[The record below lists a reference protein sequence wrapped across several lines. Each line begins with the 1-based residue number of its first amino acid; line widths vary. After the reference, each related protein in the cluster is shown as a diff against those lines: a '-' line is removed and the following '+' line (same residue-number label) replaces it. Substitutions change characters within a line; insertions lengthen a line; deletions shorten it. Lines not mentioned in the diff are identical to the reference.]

1 MRHSGRGEVRRP
13 AADGRGVDQGNL
25 SGGASVVVD
34 LSAHAASL
42 AGTARARSRHLP
54 LGPAPARPLIDQLEA
69 ELARFDGHP
78 DTAEAFA
85 AAGERAR
92 ALAAA
97 GGGGA
102 EATRSAAL
110 AYAAD
115 ALTALKL
122 ERALPQSAVS
132 ELVSTV
138 ASALGCSTEAA
149 SLDLFLRAASSPR
162 LLELPPLVTVELQ
175 LGLLVA
181 LAPVSDVS
189 LWSGGPLAELGCLVN
204 AGDAQPTR
212 RVRHVARAT
221 LDGVPDGGVS
231 ERGWIHS
238 VPVKRWQQPY
248 AALVAR
254 ARPDCRERAVVFL
267 EEAAALLAPVLE
279 RNMLL
284 ERNAARERALVDSG
298 ERRLLRLGFDLHD
311 GPIQDLVAL
320 ATDVRLAGTQ
330 VSEHVDGP
338 ARELVAGRLEDL
350 TGQIVELDRTLRELA
365 QSLEPT
371 SVLESSLTDVLQR
384 EVDSFRARTHIRVAL
399 DLAGNLDS
407 LTASQRIALY
417 RIVQE
422 SLANVR
428 EHSGAKE
435 VQIRV
440 HGGERGTEAHIVDDG
455 RGFEVAKTLIRAAKR
470 GRLGL
475 VGMGE
480 RVRLLGGRFDV
491 QSSPGGPT
499 SISLV
504 LPRWQPV
511 AAVELADPA
520 LG

>member
-1 MRHSGRGEVRRP
+1 VDRGSF
-13 AADGRGVDQGNL
+13 N
-25 SGGASVVVD
+25 GGTSVVVD
-34 LSAHAASL
+34 LSAHAANV
-42 AGTARARSRHLP
+42 AGTARTRSGDVQLDSP
-54 LGPAPARPLIDQLEA
+54 PVRPLLDELEV

-78 DTAEAFA
+78 DTADAFA
-85 AAGERAR
+85 AAGVRAR

-97 GGGGA
+97 GGDTD
-102 EATRSAAL
+102 EALRSAAL

-115 ALTALKL
+115 ALTGLKL

-132 ELVSTV
+132 DLVATV
-138 ASALGCSTEAA
+138 ASALGCSTEAV

-181 LAPVSDVS
+181 LAPISEVS
-189 LWSGGPLAELGCLVN
+189 LWSGGPLGEIGCLVHI
-204 AGDAQPTR
+204 GDAQPTR
-212 RVRHVARAT
+212 RVRNVARAT
-221 LDGVPDGGVS
+221 LEGVPDGGVS

-254 ARPDCRERAVVFL
+254 ARPDCRERALVFL
-267 EEAAALLAPVLE
+267 EEAGTILAPVLE

-298 ERRLLRLGFDLHD
+298 ERRLLRLGYDLHD

-320 ATDVRLAGTQ
+320 AADVRLAGSQ
-330 VSEHVDGP
+330 VAEHVDGR

-350 TGQIVELDRTLRELA
+350 SGQIVELDRTLRELA
-365 QSLEPT
+365 QSLEPA
-371 SVLESSLTDVLQR
+371 SVLQSSLAHVLR
-384 EVDSFRARTHIRVAL
+384 GEVDAFQARTHIRATLDVAG
-399 DLAGNLDS
+399 DLDS

-417 RIVQE
+417 RILQE

-428 EHSGAKE
+428 AHSGANE

-440 HGGERGTEAHIVDDG
+440 HSGERGTEAQIVDDG

-480 RVRLLGGRFDV
+480 RVRLLGGSFDV
-491 QSSPGGPT
+491 ESSPGGPT
-499 SISLV
+499 SISLM

-511 AAVELADPA
+511 AAADVTEPA
-520 LG
+520 LL

>member
-1 MRHSGRGEVRRP
+1 V
-13 AADGRGVDQGNL
+13 
-25 SGGASVVVD
+25 
-34 LSAHAASL
+34 
-42 AGTARARSRHLP
+42 
-54 LGPAPARPLIDQLEA
+54 PARPSLEELVA
-69 ELARFDGHP
+69 DLARFDGHP
-78 DTAEAFA
+78 DTAEAFGA
-85 AAGERAR
+85 AAERAR
-92 ALAAA
+92 ALATA
-97 GGGGA
+97 GGGTR
-102 EATRSAAL
+102 EAVRSAAL

-122 ERALPQSAVS
+122 ERALPQSSVS
-132 ELVSTV
+132 DLVSTV
-138 ASALGCSTEAA
+138 ASSLGCSTETA

-181 LAPVSDVS
+181 LAPISDVS
-189 LWSGGPLAELGCLVN
+189 LWSAGTLGELGCLVHV
-204 AGDAQPTR
+204 GDAQPTR

-221 LDGVPDGGVS
+221 LDGVPDGGVGR
-231 ERGWIHS
+231 RGWIHS
-238 VPVKRWQQPY
+238 VAVKRWQQPY

-254 ARPDCRERAVVFL
+254 ARPDCRERAIVFL

-298 ERRLLRLGFDLHD
+298 ERRLLRLGYDLHD

-320 ATDVRLAGTQ
+320 ATDVRLAGSQ
-330 VSEHVDGP
+330 VAEHVDGP
-338 ARELVAGRLEDL
+338 ARAVVAGRLDDL
-350 TGQIVELDRTLRELA
+350 SAQIVELDRTLRELA

-384 EVDSFRARTHIRVAL
+384 EVDSFRARTQTRTTL
-399 DLAGNLDS
+399 DLVGDLDS

-428 EHSGAKE
+428 EHSGANE
-435 VQIRV
+435 VRIEVRSGNQ
-440 HGGERGTEAHIVDDG
+440 GTEARIVDDG
-455 RGFEVAKTLIRAAKR
+455 RGFEVATTLIRAAKR

-480 RVRLLGGRFDV
+480 RVRLLGGSFDV

-499 SISLV
+499 TISLV
-504 LPRWQPV
+504 LPRWQPIAV
-511 AAVELADPA
+511 AAEVAKP
-520 LG
+520 

>member
-1 MRHSGRGEVRRP
+1 MDRG
-13 AADGRGVDQGNL
+13 NIN
-25 SGGASVVVD
+25 GGASVVVD

-42 AGTARARSRHLP
+42 AGTARRTMR
-54 LGPAPARPLIDQLEA
+54 RPLDSAPTPGLLDQLEID
-69 ELARFDGHP
+69 LACFDGHP

-85 AAGERAR
+85 AAGARAR

-97 GGGGA
+97 GGGGD
-102 EATRSAAL
+102 EAVRSAAL

-115 ALTALKL
+115 ALTGLKL

-132 ELVSTV
+132 ELVATV

-175 LGLLVA
+175 LSLLVA
-181 LAPVSDVS
+181 LAPISDIS
-189 LWSGGPLAELGCLVN
+189 LWSGGPLAELGCMVHV
-204 AGDAQPTR
+204 GDSQPTR
-212 RVRHVARAT
+212 RVRNVARAT

-238 VPVKRWQQPY
+238 VAVKRWQQPY
-248 AALVAR
+248 AALIAR
-254 ARPDCRERAVVFL
+254 ARPDCREQALVFL
-267 EEAAALLAPVLE
+267 DEAAALLAPVLE

-284 ERNAARERALVDSG
+284 ERNATRERALVDSG
-298 ERRLLRLGFDLHD
+298 ERRLLRLGYDLHD

-320 ATDVRLAGTQ
+320 ASDVRLAGTQ
-330 VSEHVDGP
+330 VAEHVDGP
-338 ARELVAGRLEDL
+338 ARAVVSGRLDDL
-350 TGQIVELDRTLRELA
+350 SAQIVELDRTLRELA

-371 SVLESSLTDVLQR
+371 SILECSLSDVLRR
-384 EVDSFRARTHIRVAL
+384 EMESLEARTHIRATL
-399 DLAGNLDS
+399 DLAGDLDS

-428 EHSGAKE
+428 EHSGATE
-435 VQIRV
+435 VRV
-440 HGGERGTEAHIVDDG
+440 QVHSGERGTAAQIVDDG

-480 RVRLLGGRFDV
+480 RVRLLGGSFDL

-499 SISLV
+499 TISLV

-511 AAVELADPA
+511 AAAAEPQLV
-520 LG
+520 

>member
-1 MRHSGRGEVRRP
+1 VDRGSL
-13 AADGRGVDQGNL
+13 N
-25 SGGASVVVD
+25 GGASVVVD
-34 LSAHAASL
+34 LSAHAASV
-42 AGTARARSRHLP
+42 AGTARARSRRLP
-54 LGPAPARPLIDQLEA
+54 LDPAPALGLLDQLEID
-69 ELARFDGHP
+69 LACFDGHP

-85 AAGERAR
+85 AAGVRAR

-97 GGGGA
+97 GGGGD
-102 EATRSAAL
+102 EALRSAAL

-115 ALTALKL
+115 ALTGLKL

-132 ELVSTV
+132 ELVATV

-175 LGLLVA
+175 LSLLVA
-181 LAPVSDVS
+181 LAPISDIS
-189 LWSGGPLAELGCLVN
+189 LWSGGPLAELGCMVHV
-204 AGDAQPTR
+204 GDSQPTR
-212 RVRHVARAT
+212 RVRNVARAT
-221 LDGVPDGGVS
+221 LDGVPDGGVN

-238 VPVKRWQQPY
+238 VAVKRWQQPY

-254 ARPDCRERAVVFL
+254 ARPDCRERALVFL

-298 ERRLLRLGFDLHD
+298 ERRLLRLGYDLHD

-330 VSEHVDGP
+330 VAEHVDGP
-338 ARELVAGRLEDL
+338 ARAVVSGRLDDL
-350 TGQIVELDRTLRELA
+350 SAQIVELDRTLRELA

-371 SVLESSLTDVLQR
+371 SILECSLADVLRR
-384 EVDSFRARTHIRVAL
+384 EVDSFEARTHTRATL
-399 DLAGNLDS
+399 DLAGDLDS

-422 SLANVR
+422 SLTNVR
-428 EHSGAKE
+428 EHSGANE
-435 VQIRV
+435 VRV
-440 HGGERGTEAHIVDDG
+440 QVHSGERGTAAQIVDDG

-480 RVRLLGGRFDV
+480 RVRLLGGSFDV

-499 SISLV
+499 TISLV

-511 AAVELADPA
+511 ATTAEPLLV
-520 LG
+520 

>member
-1 MRHSGRGEVRRP
+1 MDRGSL
-13 AADGRGVDQGNL
+13 N
-25 SGGASVVVD
+25 GGASVVVD
-34 LSAHAASL
+34 LSAHAATV
-42 AGTARARSRHLP
+42 AGTARARSRHLQLDSPPALP
-54 LGPAPARPLIDQLEA
+54 LLDELEA
-69 ELARFDGHP
+69 DLARFDGHP

-85 AAGERAR
+85 AAGARAR

-97 GGGGA
+97 AGGGD
-102 EATRSAAL
+102 EAHRSAAL

-115 ALTALKL
+115 ALTGLKL

-132 ELVSTV
+132 DLVATV

-149 SLDLFLRAASSPR
+149 SLELFLRAASSPR

-181 LAPVSDVS
+181 LAPISDVS
-189 LWSGGPLAELGCLVN
+189 LWRGGPLRELGCLIHT
-204 AGDAQPTR
+204 GDAEPTR

-221 LDGVPDGGVS
+221 LDGIPDGGVS

-238 VPVKRWQQPY
+238 VAVKRWQQPY

-254 ARPDCRERAVVFL
+254 ARPDCRERARVFL
-267 EEAAALLAPVLE
+267 DEAATLLAPVLE
-279 RNMLL
+279 RDMLL

-298 ERRLLRLGFDLHD
+298 ERRLLRLGYDLHA
-311 GPIQDLVAL
+311 GPIQDLVPL
-320 ATDVRLAGTQ
+320 ATDVRMAGAQ
-330 VSEHVDGP
+330 VAEHVDGP
-338 ARELVAGRLEDL
+338 GRAVVAGRLDDL
-350 TGQIVELDRTLRELA
+350 SAQIVELDRTLRELA

-371 SVLESSLTDVLQR
+371 SVLDCSLADVLRR
-384 EVDSFRARTHIRVAL
+384 EVDSFNARTHTRATL
-399 DLAGNLDS
+399 DLAGDLDS

-428 EHSGAKE
+428 EHSGANE

-440 HGGERGTEAHIVDDG
+440 HSGERGTEAQIVGDG

-480 RVRLLGGRFDV
+480 RVRLLGGSFDV
-491 QSSPGGPT
+491 ESSPGEPST
-499 SISLV
+499 ITL
-504 LPRWQPV
+504 LPPGWQRV
-511 AAVELADPA
+511 AAADVTEPA
-520 LG
+520 LL

>member
-1 MRHSGRGEVRRP
+1 VDRGSL
-13 AADGRGVDQGNL
+13 N
-25 SGGASVVVD
+25 GGTSVVVD
-34 LSAHAASL
+34 LSAHAATV
-42 AGTARARSRHLP
+42 AGTARTRSRRVQLDSPPVCP
-54 LGPAPARPLIDQLEA
+54 LLDELEA

-78 DTAEAFA
+78 DTADAFA
-85 AAGERAR
+85 AAGTRAR

-97 GGGGA
+97 GGDTD
-102 EATRSAAL
+102 EALRSAAL

-115 ALTALKL
+115 ALTGLKL

-132 ELVSTV
+132 DLVATV
-138 ASALGCSTEAA
+138 ATALGCSTETV

-189 LWSGGPLAELGCLVN
+189 LWSGGPLGELGCLVHV
-204 AGDAQPTR
+204 GDAQPTR
-212 RVRHVARAT
+212 RVRNVARAT
-221 LDGVPDGGVS
+221 LEGVPDGGVS

-248 AALVAR
+248 AALVGR
-254 ARPDCRERAVVFL
+254 ARPDCRERARVFL
-267 EEAAALLAPVLE
+267 EEAGTILAPVLE

-298 ERRLLRLGFDLHD
+298 ERRLLRLGYDLHD

-320 ATDVRLAGTQ
+320 AADVRLAGSQ
-330 VSEHVDGP
+330 VAEHVDGR
-338 ARELVAGRLEDL
+338 ARELVAGRLDDL
-350 TGQIVELDRTLRELA
+350 SGQIVELDRTLRELA

-371 SVLESSLTDVLQR
+371 SVLESSLTHVLRR
-384 EVDSFRARTHIRVAL
+384 EVDSFQARTHIRATL
-399 DLAGNLDS
+399 DLAGDLDS

-422 SLANVR
+422 SLANVCV
-428 EHSGAKE
+428 HSGANE
-435 VQIRV
+435 VQVKV
-440 HGGERGTEAHIVDDG
+440 HSGERGTEARIVDDG

-480 RVRLLGGRFDV
+480 RVRLLGGSFDV
-491 QSSPGGPT
+491 ESSPGGPT
-499 SISLV
+499 SISLM

-511 AAVELADPA
+511 AATDVIEPA
-520 LG
+520 TF

>member
-1 MRHSGRGEVRRP
+1 V
-13 AADGRGVDQGNL
+13 AD
-25 SGGASVVVD
+25 
-34 LSAHAASL
+34 
-42 AGTARARSRHLP
+42 
-54 LGPAPARPLIDQLEA
+54 
-69 ELARFDGHP
+69 LARFDGHP

-92 ALAAA
+92 ALATA
-97 GGGGA
+97 GGGSA
-102 EATRSAAL
+102 EAVRSAAL

-115 ALTALKL
+115 VLTALKL
-122 ERALPQSAVS
+122 ERALPQSSVS
-132 ELVSTV
+132 DLVSTV
-138 ASALGCSTEAA
+138 ASSLGCSTETA

-181 LAPVSDVS
+181 LAPISDVS
-189 LWSGGPLAELGCLVN
+189 LWSAGPLGELGCLVHV
-204 AGDAQPTR
+204 GEAQPTR

-221 LDGVPDGGVS
+221 LDGLPDGGVS

-238 VPVKRWQQPY
+238 VAVKRWQQPY

-254 ARPDCRERAVVFL
+254 ARPDCRERALVFL

-298 ERRLLRLGFDLHD
+298 ERRLLRLGYDLHD

-320 ATDVRLAGTQ
+320 ASDVRLAGTQ
-330 VSEHVDGP
+330 VAEHVDGP
-338 ARELVAGRLEDL
+338 ARDVVAGRLDDL
-350 TGQIVELDRTLRELA
+350 SAQIVELDRTLRELA

-371 SVLESSLTDVLQR
+371 SVLESSLTDVLRR
-384 EVDSFRARTHIRVAL
+384 EVDSFQARSQTHATL
-399 DLAGNLDS
+399 DLVGDLDS

-435 VQIRV
+435 VRIEVR
-440 HGGERGTEAHIVDDG
+440 GGDRGTEARIVDDG
-455 RGFEVAKTLIRAAKR
+455 RGFEVATTLIRAAKR

-480 RVRLLGGRFDV
+480 RVRLLGGSFDV

-499 SISLV
+499 SISLM
-504 LPRWQPV
+504 LPRWQPIAAAAEV
-511 AAVELADPA
+511 AKPA
-520 LG
+520 LL

>member
-1 MRHSGRGEVRRP
+1 MDPRSL
-13 AADGRGVDQGNL
+13 N
-25 SGGASVVVD
+25 GGASVVVD
-34 LSAHAASL
+34 LSAHATSL
-42 AGTARARSRHLP
+42 AGTARARSRQLQLDSSSVP
-54 LGPAPARPLIDQLEA
+54 LLDELEA
-69 ELARFDGHP
+69 GLARFDGHP
-78 DTAEAFA
+78 DTAEVFA
-85 AAGERAR
+85 TAGVRAR
-92 ALAAA
+92 ALAVA
-97 GGGGA
+97 GGGGD
-102 EATRSAAL
+102 EALRSAAL

-115 ALTALKL
+115 ALTGLKL

-138 ASALGCSTEAA
+138 ASLLGCSIETV

-189 LWSGGPLAELGCLVN
+189 LWSGGPLEELGCLVHV
-204 AGDAQPTR
+204 GDAQPTR
-212 RVRHVARAT
+212 RVRNVAQAT
-221 LDGVPDGGVS
+221 LEGIPGGGVS

-238 VPVKRWQQPY
+238 VAVKRWQQPY

-254 ARPDCRERAVVFL
+254 ARPDCRGQALVFL
-267 EEAAALLAPVLE
+267 EEAGAILAPVLE

-320 ATDVRLAGTQ
+320 AADVRLAGSQ
-330 VSEHVDGP
+330 VAEHVDGR
-338 ARELVAGRLEDL
+338 AREVVAGRLDDL
-350 TGQIVELDRTLRELA
+350 SAQIVELDRTLRELA

-371 SVLESSLTDVLQR
+371 SVLESSLTDVLRR
-384 EVDSFRARTHIRVAL
+384 EVDLFQARTHIRATL
-399 DLAGNLDS
+399 DLVGDLDS

-428 EHSGAKE
+428 EHSGANE

-440 HGGERGTEAHIVDDG
+440 EAGERGTEAQIVDDG

-480 RVRLLGGRFDV
+480 RVRLLGGTFDV

-499 SISLV
+499 SIRLV
-504 LPRWQPV
+504 LPPWQPV
-511 AAVELADPA
+511 AAAEIAEPA
-520 LG
+520 LL

>member
-1 MRHSGRGEVRRP
+1 MDRGSL
-13 AADGRGVDQGNL
+13 N
-25 SGGASVVVD
+25 GGASVVVD
-34 LSAHAASL
+34 LSAHAATL
-42 AGTARARSRHLP
+42 ARTARTLSTELEP
-54 LGPAPARPLIDQLEA
+54 DTPPAPPLLDQLEA
-69 ELARFDGHP
+69 DLARFDGHP
-78 DTAEAFA
+78 DTADAFA
-85 AAGERAR
+85 AAGARAR

-97 GGGGA
+97 GGGGS
-102 EATRSAAL
+102 EALRSAAL
-110 AYAAD
+110 GYAAD
-115 ALTALKL
+115 ALTGLKL

-132 ELVSTV
+132 DLVSTV
-138 ASALGCSTEAA
+138 ATALGCSTEAT
-149 SLDLFLRAASSPR
+149 SLELFLRAASSPR

-189 LWSGGPLAELGCLVN
+189 LWSGGPLGELDCLVHV
-204 AGDAQPTR
+204 GDAQPTR
-212 RVRHVARAT
+212 RVRHVAQAT
-221 LDGVPDGGVS
+221 LEGDPDGGVS
-231 ERGWIHS
+231 KRGWIHS

-254 ARPDCRERAVVFL
+254 ARPDCRERARVFL
-267 EEAAALLAPVLE
+267 EEAGAILAPVLE

-320 ATDVRLAGTQ
+320 AADVRLAGSQ
-330 VSEHVDGP
+330 VAEHVDGR
-338 ARELVAGRLEDL
+338 ARELVAGRLDDL
-350 TGQIVELDRTLRELA
+350 SAQIVELDRTLRELA

-371 SVLESSLTDVLQR
+371 SVLESPLTDVLRR
-384 EVDSFRARTHIRVAL
+384 EVDAFQARSRIRATLEL
-399 DLAGNLDS
+399 DGDLDS

-428 EHSGAKE
+428 EHSGANE

-440 HGGERGTEAHIVDDG
+440 RGGECGTEAQIVDDG

-480 RVRLLGGRFDV
+480 RVRLLGGSFDV
-491 QSSPGGPT
+491 DSRPGGPT

-511 AAVELADPA
+511 AAADVTEPA
-520 LG
+520 LL

>member
-1 MRHSGRGEVRRP
+1 MDRVSL
-13 AADGRGVDQGNL
+13 N
-25 SGGASVVVD
+25 GGASVVVD

-42 AGTARARSRHLP
+42 ARTARTRSSDL
-54 LGPAPARPLIDQLEA
+54 QLEPPPVPPLLDELEA
-69 ELARFDGHP
+69 SLARFDGHP

-85 AAGERAR
+85 AAGVRAR

-97 GGGGA
+97 GGGGD
-102 EATRSAAL
+102 EALRSAAL

-115 ALTALKL
+115 ALTGLKL

-132 ELVSTV
+132 DLVSTV

-189 LWSGGPLAELGCLVN
+189 LWSAGPLGELGCLVHV
-204 AGDAQPTR
+204 GDAQPTR
-212 RVRHVARAT
+212 RVRNVAQAT
-221 LDGVPDGGVS
+221 LEGVPDGGVS

-254 ARPDCRERAVVFL
+254 ARPDCRDRALVFL
-267 EEAAALLAPVLE
+267 EEAGAILAPVLE

-298 ERRLLRLGFDLHD
+298 ERRLLRLGYDLHD

-320 ATDVRLAGTQ
+320 AADVRLAGSQ
-330 VSEHVDGP
+330 VAEHVDGR
-338 ARELVAGRLEDL
+338 AREVVAGRLDDL
-350 TGQIVELDRTLRELA
+350 SAQIVELDRTLRELA

-371 SVLESSLTDVLQR
+371 SVLESSLTDVLRR
-384 EVDSFRARTHIRVAL
+384 EVDSFGSRTHIQATL
-399 DLAGNLDS
+399 DLVGDLDS

-428 EHSGAKE
+428 EHSGANE

-440 HGGERGTEAHIVDDG
+440 HSGERGTEAQIVDDG
-455 RGFEVAKTLIRAAKR
+455 RGFEVATTLIRAAKG

-480 RVRLLGGRFDV
+480 RVRLLGGSFDV
-491 QSSPGGPT
+491 ESRPGGPT

-511 AAVELADPA
+511 ATADTTEPA
-520 LG
+520 LL

>member
-1 MRHSGRGEVRRP
+1 VERGSLN
-13 AADGRGVDQGNL
+13 GN
-25 SGGASVVVD
+25 ASVVVD
-34 LSAHAASL
+34 LSAHAANL
-42 AGTARARSRHLP
+42 ARTARTRSADLELDSPSAPP
-54 LGPAPARPLIDQLEA
+54 LLDKLEA

-78 DTAEAFA
+78 DTADAFA
-85 AAGERAR
+85 VAGARAR
-92 ALAAA
+92 ALATA
-97 GGGGA
+97 GGGSE
-102 EATRSAAL
+102 EALRSAAL

-115 ALTALKL
+115 ALTGLKL

-132 ELVSTV
+132 DLVSTV
-138 ASALGCSTEAA
+138 ATALGCSTETA

-189 LWSGGPLAELGCLVN
+189 LWNAGPLGELSCLVRV
-204 AGDAQPTR
+204 GDAQPTR
-212 RVRHVARAT
+212 RVRHVAQAT
-221 LDGVPDGGVS
+221 LEGVRDGGVS

-238 VPVKRWQQPY
+238 VPVKRWQQTY

-254 ARPDCRERAVVFL
+254 ARPDCRERALVFL
-267 EEAAALLAPVLE
+267 EEASAVLAPVLE

-284 ERNAARERALVDSG
+284 ERNSERERALVDSA
-298 ERRLLRLGFDLHD
+298 ERRLLRLGYDLHD

-320 ATDVRLAGTQ
+320 AADVRLAGSQ
-330 VSEHVDGP
+330 VAEHVDGG
-338 ARELVAGRLEDL
+338 AREIVAGRLDDL
-350 TGQIVELDRTLRELA
+350 SAQIIELDRTLRELA

-371 SVLESSLTDVLQR
+371 RVLESSLTEVLRR
-384 EVDSFRARTHIRVAL
+384 EVDSFQGRARIRATL
-399 DLAGNLDS
+399 DLSGDLDS

-428 EHSGAKE
+428 EHSGASE

-440 HGGERGTEAHIVDDG
+440 CGGECGTEAQIVDDG

-480 RVRLLGGRFDV
+480 RVRLLGGTFDV
-491 QSSPGGPT
+491 DSRPGGPT
-499 SISLV
+499 RISLV
-504 LPRWQPV
+504 LPRWHPV
-511 AAVELADPA
+511 AATNTAEPA
-520 LG
+520 FP

>member
-1 MRHSGRGEVRRP
+1 MERG
-13 AADGRGVDQGNL
+13 GLN
-25 SGGASVVVD
+25 GGASVVVD
-34 LSAHAASL
+34 LSTHAATV
-42 AGTARARSRHLP
+42 ADTARVRSGRLK
-54 LGPAPARPLIDQLEA
+54 LDSTSVRPLLDELEA
-69 ELARFDGHP
+69 DLARFDGHP
-78 DTAEAFA
+78 DTADAFA
-85 AAGERAR
+85 AAGARAR

-97 GGGGA
+97 GGGTD
-102 EATRSAAL
+102 EALRSAAL

-115 ALTALKL
+115 ALTGLKL

-132 ELVSTV
+132 DLVATV
-138 ASALGCSTEAA
+138 ASALGCSTEAV

-189 LWSGGPLAELGCLVN
+189 LWCGEPLGELSCLVHV
-204 AGDAQPTR
+204 GDAQPTR
-212 RVRHVARAT
+212 RVRNVAQAT
-221 LDGVPDGGVS
+221 LEGVPNGGVG

-254 ARPDCRERAVVFL
+254 ARANCRERALVFL
-267 EEAAALLAPVLE
+267 EEAGTILAPVLE

-298 ERRLLRLGFDLHD
+298 ERRLLRLGYDLHD

-350 TGQIVELDRTLRELA
+350 TAQIVELDRTLRELA

-371 SVLESSLTDVLQR
+371 SVLESSLTDVLRR
-384 EVDSFRARTHIRVAL
+384 EVDLFQVRTHIRVTL
-399 DLAGNLDS
+399 DLIGDLDS

-428 EHSGAKE
+428 EHSGANE
-435 VQIRV
+435 VHIRV
-440 HGGERGTEAHIVDDG
+440 RGGECGTEAQIVDDG
-455 RGFEVAKTLIRAAKR
+455 RGFKVAKTLIRAAKH

-480 RVRLLGGRFDV
+480 RVRLLGGSFDV

-499 SISLV
+499 RISLV

-511 AAVELADPA
+511 AAADVAEPA
-520 LG
+520 LL